1 MPDLIITDAAVLL
14 PDGTVRGGR
23 TIEIKDG
30 IIKSV
35 REAKEGDR
43 ELPAKEHI
51 AGRGKLVMPGLADC
65 HMHTGQQLL
74 KGRVL
79 DALPMIWTRIMLP
92 FESTLTGEKMKLSA
106 SLAAL

>member
-30 IIKSV
+30 IIQSV
-35 REAKEGDR
+35 REAKESDR

-51 AGRGKLVMPGLADC
+51 SGRGKLVMPGLADC

-74 KGRVL
+74 KGGRGSCCPL
-79 DALPMIWTRIMLP
+79 RAPLPIKKWNSARPLP
-92 FESTLTGEKMKLSA
+92 PWK
-106 SLAAL
+106 